1 MNGRKLTTEQK
12 ENIQGVFFNETTF
25 FNCVQDIND
34 DWFIFLSESD
44 ISNIGEYNYLL
55 EIPNTSE
62 YQPKPQSNHLE

>member
-34 DWFIFLSESD
+34 EWYVLLSED
-44 ISNIGEYNYLL
+44 DMQNIGDYAYLL
-55 EIPNTSE
+55 DLPLSE
-62 YQPKPQSNHLE
+62 YVPKPVINPFE